1 MGRPMPDPVRRPH
14 LSLESRKNAIED
26 PGAELLDRAT
36 GLGEQYGR
44 IALSVVVGLLV
55 LGIAGYYWKSGQDR
69 RENSAAEKLAQ
80 ANELFWRADYDRSRQ
95 IAREVSSQ
103 YSGTPSGTDA
113 LRISGDNAYWRGN
126 WKEAIADYRAYLK
139 ANNSGLIAS
148 TVKRSLAYALESDRQ
163 YAEAVTVYTGLVGV
177 FERESSGEM
186 LVAAAR
192 CQIALNKTEEAKALL
207 QRVIDEFPDSSFQ
220 LQARIELGRLSPVL
234 LN

>member
-1 MGRPMPDPVRRPH
+1 M
-14 LSLESRKNAIED
+14 SLETRKNAIED
-26 PGAELLDRAT
+26 PGAELLDQAT
-36 GLGEQYGR
+36 GMWERYGR
-44 IALSVVVGLLV
+44 IALYVVVGVLV

-95 IAREVSSQ
+95 IAQEVSKQ
-103 YSGTPSGTDA
+103 YGGTPSGTDA

-126 WKEAIADYRAYLK
+126 WKEAVVDYRAYLK

-148 TVKRSLAYALESDRQ
+148 TVKRSLAYSLESDGQ
-163 YAEAVTVYTGLVGV
+163 LAEAATLYTGLVGV

-192 CQIALNKTEEAKALL
+192 CQIALKKPDEAKALL

-220 LQARIELGRLSPVL
+220 LQARIELGRLSPAL
-234 LN
+234 IN